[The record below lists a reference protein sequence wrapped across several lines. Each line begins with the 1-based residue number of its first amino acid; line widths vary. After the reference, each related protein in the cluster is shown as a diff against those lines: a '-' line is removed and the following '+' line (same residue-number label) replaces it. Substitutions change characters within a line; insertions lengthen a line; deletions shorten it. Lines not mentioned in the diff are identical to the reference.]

1 MGAPQSVQGG
11 LLGAA
16 ENYRYPMTQGLLAAL
31 TPDTQEALS
40 LAGNPHAGPYSTSGN
55 LVQPGPLLGGYGS
68 GGSGGSSGASIA
80 TGLLGALAK
89 NPSLIK
95 GAYNG
100 VSGLLGS
107 DGLSAFGQQAA
118 SGTAAELGSAAAPAL
133 AADTAGALAPVI
145 GAAPTAAEL
154 GTTASALA
162 PIATSAAAP
171 AAASAAA
178 PAASA
183 ASGAGLGAL
192 AGGAAAVGGALL
204 PLALAALIP
213 TGENAQ
219 WWSGLTGQINSSNP
233 DTATQG
239 KLTLANDLLN
249 HPSDD
254 PYTQAQLQAW
264 GIPQI
269 MQDISR
275 PITTPSP
282 DGRGWLGGGF
292 TGASRA

>member
-1 MGAPQSVQGG
+1 
-11 LLGAA
+11 L
-16 ENYRYPMTQGLLAAL
+16 N
-31 TPDTQEALS
+31 
-40 LAGNPHAGPYSTSGN
+40 LAGNPHAGPYSTAGN
-55 LVQPGPLLGGYGS
+55 LVQPGPMLGGS

-95 GAYNG
+95 GAYDG
-100 VSGLLGS
+100 VSGLFGGG
-107 DGLSAFGQQAA
+107 GLSALGQQAA
-118 SGTAAELGSAAAPAL
+118 SGTAAELGSAAAPAI
-133 AADTAGALAPVI
+133 AADTASALAPVI

-154 GTTASALA
+154 GTTAGALA
-162 PIATSAAAP
+162 PISTGAASG
-171 AAASAAA
+171 AAASG
-178 PAASA
+178 AASGGA

-219 WWSGLTGQINSSNP
+219 WWSGLTGQINSKDP
-233 DTATQG
+233 YTANQG

-292 TGASRA
+292 TGAARS

>member
-1 MGAPQSVQGG
+1 
-11 LLGAA
+11 
-16 ENYRYPMTQGLLAAL
+16 
-31 TPDTQEALS
+31 
-40 LAGNPHAGPYSTSGN
+40 
-55 LVQPGPLLGGYGS
+55 
-68 GGSGGSSGASIA
+68 
-80 TGLLGALAK
+80 
-89 NPSLIK
+89 
-95 GAYNG
+95 
-100 VSGLLGS
+100 
-107 DGLSAFGQQAA
+107 
-118 SGTAAELGSAAAPAL
+118 ELGSAAAPAI
-133 AADTAGALAPVI
+133 AADTASALAPVI
-145 GAAPTAAEL
+145 GAAPTASEL

-292 TGASRA
+292 TGAARS